1 MTTETTAQPADTS
14 AVAEQAAATPAARV
28 IYESHAEDGAGEKN
42 DAGAAEAGAEKKAK
56 TETEDAGK
64 PAAETGKD
72 EAKDEESRTQA
83 RRRQRREAME
93 RANADAAKA
102 RAEAERLRKQI
113 EESKPVDPNKAEDY
127 EAAIAQ
133 NAANA
138 VFARQNEGLLKDAEA
153 TLSAAQEQAREAR
166 EAAWNEH
173 IAELSHISDLKAKIT
188 SDDFKITKQ
197 TAALII
203 DDAVI
208 ERGPELAYF
217 LANNPQELARIES
230 LPLHQRSAQLV
241 RLEAKLPALARKTTS
256 TAPEPLDRVSGKN
269 AGVGIDLETASYADY
284 KRARGLD

>member
-1 MTTETTAQPADTS
+1 MSTEQTAQQADTS

-42 DAGAAEAGAEKKAK
+42 EAGADAGADKQAK
-56 TETEDAGK
+56 TDTEDAGK
-64 PAAETGKD
+64 AAADSDKD
-72 EAKDEESRTQA
+72 KAKDEESRTQA
-83 RRRQRREAME
+83 RRRQRREAIE

-102 RAEAERLRKQI
+102 RADADRLRKQI
-113 EESKPVDPNKAEDY
+113 EASKPVDPNKADDY

-153 TLSAAQEQAREAR
+153 GISVAQEQARAAR
-166 EAAWNEH
+166 EAAWNDH
-173 IAELSHISDLKAKIT
+173 IAELSHISDLQAKIT

-197 TAALII
+197 TASLIV
-203 DDAVI
+203 DDSVV

-217 LANNPQELARIES
+217 LANNPQELARIEA

-241 RLEAKLPALARKTTS
+241 RLEAKLPVLARKTTS
-256 TAPEPLDRVSGKN
+256 NAPDPLDRVSGKN
-269 AGVGIDLETASYADY
+269 ANVGVDLETASYADY
-284 KRARGLD
+284 RRARGLD